1 MTDNERE
8 LLPST
13 VRPIRHDL
21 TLAPDLSTFTFEGK
35 QTIDVEV
42 LTSTSTIVM
51 HSAEIEVGST
61 SLTLDDGTTLTPE
74 SIDYDTDLETVTLS
88 FAEELQAG
96 PARLSMSFTGEL
108 NDRLRGFYRSR
119 YLDDAGNERHLATT
133 QFEATDARRAFP
145 CWDEPSWKAA
155 FKTTLVVPSE
165 LVALSNMHVESESAQ
180 ADGRKAV
187 SFAETP
193 VMSTYILAF
202 VVGDLRSI
210 EEQAPD
216 GTLMRIWSTPGKE
229 EHGRF
234 ALETSIRLLAYFNEY
249 FGIPYPLQKMDH
261 LAIPDFAAGAME
273 NWGAITYRE
282 SALLVDPENSS
293 SGTRQIVASIIAHE
307 MAHMWFGDLVTMAWW
322 NDLWLNESFASWM
335 GDKAVNDLFPEWQMW
350 TQFLSADT
358 NRALS
363 LDGLTNSHP
372 IEQEVA
378 NPAQIQ
384 QMFDDISYS
393 KGASIIRMLEG
404 FLGSDAFREGLR
416 AYLREHEYG
425 NAETRDLWKSLAE
438 ASGQPVSSMM
448 DTWTAQMG
456 YPVLDV
462 TADRSDDG
470 VSVHLSQKRF
480 VYESILGGG
489 DDDDSAWSV
498 PVGAIADGADEPA
511 FALMDGR
518 EATVRLSASAR
529 PAWVKINPEQTGF
542 YRVNYQDDDLTAL
555 IGPIERGELSPS
567 DRLGI
572 QNDAY
577 ALARAGLAPVTR
589 FLSIAPAYRNED
601 TAPVASDLAVNLAG
615 LDSILSE
622 EPYHAKFQAYA
633 RDIFAPIG
641 RRMGWEPHDGE
652 GHLDALLRSTVLEA
666 LGRYEDS
673 DTLTEAAA
681 KLQRYV
687 TDSSSVPPDLRRA
700 VYSLAAKQGDGT
712 TWETMWGLYKD
723 SPLQEEKVRLLMG
736 LTQFKSRE
744 LLSQTLDRALSEDVR
759 TQDAPYPILGT
770 GMNAY
775 GRDLAWDYLKENWE
789 EIDRRYG
796 EGGFMIMRL
805 VSFTSGFTSE
815 EKRQD
820 VEKFFADHPAPA
832 AERSI
837 RQALERI
844 SLNIAWLDRNRS
856 ELAARFAG

>member
-1 MTDNERE
+1 MTNEERE
-8 LLPST
+8 LLPTT

-21 TLAPDLSTFTFEGK
+21 TLTPDLSAFTFEGK
-35 QTIDVEV
+35 QSIDLEV
-42 LTSTSTIVM
+42 LEPTSDIVM
-51 HSAEIEVGST
+51 HCAEIKISSA
-61 SLTLDDGTTLTPE
+61 SLTVDGGNSQEPQ
-74 SIDYDTDLETVTLS
+74 SIEYDTDVETVTLG
-88 FAEELQAG
+88 FGQELPAG
-96 PARLSMSFTGEL
+96 PARLSMTFTGEL

-119 YLDDAGNERHLATT
+119 YTDDAGNERHLAST

-155 FKTTLVVPSE
+155 FKVTLIVPSE
-165 LVALSNMHVESESAQ
+165 LVAVSNMHVESETAQ

-187 SFAETP
+187 AFAETP

-210 EEQAPD
+210 DERTPD
-216 GTLMRIWSTPGKE
+216 GTLIRVWSTPGKE

-234 ALETSIRLLAYFNEY
+234 ALETSVRLLEYFNDY

-363 LDGLTNSHP
+363 LDGLKNSHP

-404 FLGSDAFREGLR
+404 FLGSDAFQSGLQ
-416 AYLREHEYG
+416 AYLKEHEYG
-425 NAETRDLWKSLAE
+425 NAETRDLWRALAE

-448 DTWTAQMG
+448 DTWTTQMG

-462 TADRSDDG
+462 AADRSEDG

-480 VYESILGGG
+480 VYESILGGA
-489 DDDDSAWSV
+489 DDDDSSWSV

-511 FALMDGR
+511 FALMEDR
-518 EATVRLSASAR
+518 EATVRVSATAR

-542 YRVNYQDDDLTAL
+542 YRVNYDADDLAAL
-555 IGPIERGELSPS
+555 VGPIERRELTAS

-589 FLSIAPAYRNED
+589 FLSVALAYRNED
-601 TAPVASDLAVNLAG
+601 TAPVASDLATNLAG
-615 LDSILSE
+615 LDSILAD
-622 EPYHAKFQAYA
+622 EPFHPKFQAYA

-641 RRMGWEPHDGE
+641 RRMGWEPRDGE
-652 GHLDALLRSTVLEA
+652 GHLDALMRSTVLEA

-673 DTLTEAAA
+673 DALAEATAR
-681 KLQRYV
+681 LGNYV
-687 TDSSSVPPDLRRA
+687 SDSSSVPPDLRRT
-700 VYSLAAKQGDGT
+700 VYGLAAKQGDGT

-723 SPLQEEKVRLLMG
+723 SSLQEEKVRLLMG
-736 LTQFKSRE
+736 LTQFRSRE

-759 TQDAPYPILGT
+759 AQDAPYPILGT

-775 GRDLAWDYLKENWE
+775 GRDLAWDFLKENWD

-820 VEKFFADHPAPA
+820 VEQFFADHPAPA

-837 RQALERI
+837 QQSLERI
-844 SLNIAWLDRNRS
+844 RLNIAWLDRNRS
-856 ELAARFAG
+856 ELAAWFAG

>member
-1 MTDNERE
+1 MTEEQRE
-8 LLPST
+8 LLP
-13 VRPIRHDL
+13 VNIRPIRHDL
-21 TLAPDLSTFTFEGK
+21 SLAPDLAGFTFEGE
-35 QTIDVEV
+35 QTIDLEV
-42 LTSTSTIVM
+42 LTPTSSIVM
-51 HSAEIEVGST
+51 HCAEIEVSSATLVVDGGST
-61 SLTLDDGTTLTPE
+61 LVPE
-74 SIDYDTDLETVTLS
+74 SIDYDADLETVTFS
-88 FAEELQAG
+88 FGEELQAG
-96 PARLSMSFTGEL
+96 RGSLAMVFTGEL

-119 YLDDAGNERHLATT
+119 YTDDAGNERYLATT

-155 FKTTLVVPSE
+155 FQITLVVSAE
-165 LVALSNMHVESESAQ
+165 LMAVSNMHVESETALE
-180 ADGRKAV
+180 DGRRAV

-234 ALETSIRLLAYFNEY
+234 ALETSVRLLAYFNQY

-261 LAIPDFAAGAME
+261 LAVPDFAAGAME

-335 GDKAVNDLFPEWQMW
+335 GDKAVNELFPEWQMW

-363 LDGLTNSHP
+363 LDGLKNSHP

-404 FLGSDAFREGLR
+404 FLGADAFQQGLQ
-416 AYLREHEYG
+416 AYLRKHEYG
-425 NAETRDLWKSLAE
+425 NAETRDLWDALAE

-448 DTWTAQMG
+448 DTWTSQMG

-462 TADRSDDG
+462 NTDRTDDG
-470 VSVHLSQKRF
+470 VTIDLTQKRF

-489 DDDDSAWSV
+489 DDDKSTWSV
-498 PVGAIADGADEPA
+498 PVGAIADGANEAA
-511 FALMDGR
+511 FTLMEGR
-518 EATVRLSASAR
+518 SATVRVTSQSR
-529 PAWVKINPEQTGF
+529 PNWVKINPEQTGF
-542 YRVNYQDDDLTAL
+542 YRVNYQSDDLTAL
-555 IGPIERGELSPS
+555 IGPIERRELSAS

-572 QNDAY
+572 QSDAY

-589 FLSIAPAYRNED
+589 FLTVAPGYRNED

-615 LDSILSE
+615 LDSILAG
-622 EPYHAKFQAYA
+622 EPFRHKFQAYA

-641 RRMGWEPHDGE
+641 RRMGWEPREGE

-673 DTLTEAAA
+673 NALAEAATR
-681 KLQRYV
+681 LQSY
-687 TDSSSVPPDLRRA
+687 SSNPASVPPDLRRT
-700 VYSLAAKQGDGT
+700 VYALAAKQGDGT
-712 TWETMWGLYKD
+712 TWETLWGLYQD
-723 SPLQEEKVRLLMG
+723 TSLQEEKVRLLMG
-736 LTQFKSRE
+736 LTQFKDHE
-744 LLSQTLDRALSEDVR
+744 LLSQTLERSLSEDVR
-759 TQDAPYPILGT
+759 VQDAPYPILGT
-770 GMNAY
+770 GMNSY
-775 GRDLAWDYLKENWE
+775 GRGLAWDFLKDNWE

-820 VEKFFADHPAPA
+820 VEQFFADHPAPA

-844 SLNIAWLDRNRS
+844 RLNIAWLDRNRS
-856 ELAARFAG
+856 DLSAWFAD

>member
-1 MTDNERE
+1 MTKQERE
-8 LLPST
+8 LLPAT
-13 VRPIRHDL
+13 VRPMRHDL
-21 TLAPDLSTFTFEGK
+21 TLAPDLTAFTFEGE

-42 LTSTSTIVM
+42 LAPTSAIVM
-51 HSAEIEVGST
+51 HCAEIEVASA
-61 SLTLDDGTTLTPE
+61 SLALDGGPTLAPE
-74 SIDYDTDLETVTLS
+74 SIEYDSDRETVTLA
-88 FAEELQAG
+88 FGEELPAG
-96 PARLSMSFTGEL
+96 PAQLSMSFTGEL

-119 YLDDAGNERHLATT
+119 YTDDDGNERHLAAT

-145 CWDEPSWKAA
+145 CWDEPAWKAA
-155 FKTTLVVPSE
+155 FKVTLVVPSD
-165 LVALSNMHVESESAQ
+165 LVAVSNMHVEAETPQSG
-180 ADGRKAV
+180 GRKAV

-216 GTLMRIWSTPGKE
+216 GTLMRVLSTPGKE

-234 ALETSIRLLAYFNEY
+234 ALETSIRLLEYFNDY

-293 SGTRQIVASIIAHE
+293 SGTRQIVAAIIAHE

-372 IEQEVA
+372 VEQEVA

-384 QMFDDISYS
+384 EMFDDISYS

-404 FLGSDAFREGLR
+404 FLGSDAFRDGLR
-416 AYLREHEYG
+416 AYLKEHEYG
-425 NAETRDLWKSLAE
+425 NAETRDLWRALAE

-448 DTWTAQMG
+448 DTWTTQMG

-462 TADRSDDG
+462 AADRSDDG
-470 VSVHLSQKRF
+470 VSVRLSQKRF

-489 DDDDSAWSV
+489 YEDDSSWSV
-498 PVGAIADGADEPA
+498 PVGAIADGADAPA
-511 FALMDGR
+511 FALMEGR
-518 EATVRLSASAR
+518 EASVRVSASAR

-542 YRVNYQDDDLTAL
+542 YRVNYDADDLAAL
-555 IGPIERGELSPS
+555 IGPIERRELSPS

-589 FLSIAPAYRNED
+589 FLSVAPAYRNED
-601 TAPVASDLAVNLAG
+601 TAPVASDLATNLAG
-615 LDSILSE
+615 LDSILAD
-622 EPYHAKFQAYA
+622 EPVHPQFQAYA

-641 RRMGWEPHDGE
+641 QRMGWEPRDGE

-666 LGRYEDS
+666 LGRYEDPDALAEATARLESYVS
-673 DTLTEAAA
+673 DA
-681 KLQRYV
+681 
-687 TDSSSVPPDLRRA
+687 SSVPPDLRRT

-723 SPLQEEKVRLLMG
+723 SNLQEEKVRLLMG
-736 LTQFKSRE
+736 LTQFRSRE
-744 LLSQTLDRALSEDVR
+744 LLTQTLDRALSEDVR
-759 TQDAPYPILGT
+759 SQDAPYPILGT

-775 GRDLAWDYLKENWE
+775 GRDLAWDFLKENWD

-820 VEKFFADHPAPA
+820 VERFFADHPAPA

-844 SLNIAWLDRNRS
+844 SLNIAWLARNRS
-856 ELAARFAG
+856 ELAAWFAG

>member
-1 MTDNERE
+1 M
-8 LLPST
+8 
-13 VRPIRHDL
+13 
-21 TLAPDLSTFTFEGK
+21 
-35 QTIDVEV
+35 
-42 LTSTSTIVM
+42 
-51 HSAEIEVGST
+51 
-61 SLTLDDGTTLTPE
+61 
-74 SIDYDTDLETVTLS
+74 
-88 FAEELQAG
+88 
-96 PARLSMSFTGEL
+96 
-108 NDRLRGFYRSR
+108 
-119 YLDDAGNERHLATT
+119 
-133 QFEATDARRAFP
+133 
-145 CWDEPSWKAA
+145 
-155 FKTTLVVPSE
+155 
-165 LVALSNMHVESESAQ
+165 
-180 ADGRKAV
+180 
-187 SFAETP
+187 
-193 VMSTYILAF
+193 
-202 VVGDLRSI
+202 GDLRSI

-234 ALETSIRLLAYFNEY
+234 ALETSIRLLAYFNDY

-518 EATVRLSASAR
+518 EATVRVSASAR

-641 RRMGWEPHDGE
+641 HRMGWEPQDGE

-673 DTLTEAAA
+673 DALSEAAA

-687 TDSSSVPPDLRRA
+687 TDSSSVPPGSEARRVQSRRQAGRRRHLGDDVGPVQGLAAARGEGEAPDGAHAVQEPRTAVADLGPRPVRRCADPGRALPDSRHRDERLRPRSSLGLPERELGRNRSSLRRGRIHDHAPRLIHLRVHLGGKAAGRRA
-700 VYSLAAKQGDGT
+700 VLRRPSCAG
-712 TWETMWGLYKD
+712 
-723 SPLQEEKVRLLMG
+723 R
-736 LTQFKSRE
+736 
-744 LLSQTLDRALSEDVR
+744 RAQHPSGPR
-759 TQDAPYPILGT
+759 TDQPQHR
-770 GMNAY
+770 M
-775 GRDLAWDYLKENWE
+775 
-789 EIDRRYG
+789 
-796 EGGFMIMRL
+796 
-805 VSFTSGFTSE
+805 
-815 EKRQD
+815 
-820 VEKFFADHPAPA
+820 
-832 AERSI
+832 
-837 RQALERI
+837 
-844 SLNIAWLDRNRS
+844 
-856 ELAARFAG
+856 AGP

>member
-1 MTDNERE
+1 MTEEQRE
-8 LLPST
+8 LLPANI
-13 VRPIRHDL
+13 RPIRHDL
-21 TLAPDLSTFTFEGK
+21 SLAPDLSTFTFDGE
-35 QTIDVEV
+35 QTIDLEV
-42 LTSTSTIVM
+42 LTPTSSIVM
-51 HSAEIEVGST
+51 HSAEIEIDKA
-61 SLTLDDGTTLTPE
+61 SLALDNGTTLAPE
-74 SIDYDTDLETVTLS
+74 SIEYDTDRETVSLS
-88 FAEELQAG
+88 FADVLPAG
-96 PARLSMSFTGEL
+96 PGTLSMSFTGEL

-119 YLDDAGNERHLATT
+119 YTDESGNERYLATT

-155 FKTTLVVPSE
+155 FKITLVVASD
-165 LVALSNMHVESESAQ
+165 LVAISNMHVENETALE
-180 ADGRKAV
+180 DGRKSV

-202 VVGDLRSI
+202 VVGDIRCI

-234 ALETSIRLLAYFNEY
+234 ALDTSIRLLAYFNDY

-335 GDKAVNDLFPEWQMW
+335 GDRAVNDLFPEWQMW
-350 TQFLSADT
+350 TQFLSQDT

-404 FLGSDAFREGLR
+404 FLGAGAFQQGLQ
-416 AYLREHEYG
+416 AYLRKHEYA
-425 NAETRDLWKSLAE
+425 NAETRDLWDALAE

-448 DTWTAQMG
+448 DTWTTQMG
-456 YPVLDV
+456 YPVLEV
-462 TADRSDDG
+462 TTDRADDG

-489 DDDDSAWSV
+489 DEDDSVWSV
-498 PVGAIADGADEPA
+498 PVGAIADGADDPA
-511 FALMDGR
+511 FALMEDR
-518 EATVRLSASAR
+518 EATLRVSASAR

-542 YRVNYQDDDLTAL
+542 YRVNYEADDLAAL
-555 IGPIERGELSPS
+555 VGPIERRELSPS

-577 ALARAGLAPVTR
+577 ALARAGLAPVTQ
-589 FLSIAPAYRNED
+589 FLSVASAYRNED
-601 TAPVASDLAVNLAG
+601 TAPVASDLAVNLGG
-615 LDSILSE
+615 LDSVLVD
-622 EPYHAKFQAYA
+622 EPFHAKFQAFA

-641 RRMGWEPHDGE
+641 RRMGWEPRDGE
-652 GHLDALLRSTVLEA
+652 GHLDALLRSTVLES

-673 DTLTEAAA
+673 SALAEATTR
-681 KLQRYV
+681 LQSYV
-687 TDSSSVPPDLRRA
+687 SDSSSVPPDLRRT

-712 TWETMWGLYKD
+712 TWETMWGLYQD
-723 SPLQEEKVRLLMG
+723 APLQEEKVRLLMG
-736 LTQFKSRE
+736 LTQFRSRE

-759 TQDAPYPILGT
+759 SQDAPYPILGT
-770 GMNAY
+770 GMNAH
-775 GRDLAWDYLKENWE
+775 GRDLAWDFLKENWD

-820 VEKFFADHPAPA
+820 VEQFFADHPAPA

-844 SLNIAWLDRNRS
+844 SLNIAWLDRNRT
-856 ELAARFAG
+856 ELADWFAG